1 MIEDTPNMR
10 FATAA
15 RPSATDMIVVR
26 DVESVRREIAVA
38 RARGEEIALVP
49 TMGALHAGHLSLVQT
64 ACEECDFVAVSIFV
78 NPSQFGP
85 HEDFDKYPRAFDAD
99 LEACRE
105 CGVHLVFVP
114 DVATIYPD
122 SFSTFVEVE
131 GLSDVLE
138 GRCRPGHFRGVATVV
153 LKLLNIVQPDVA
165 YFGRKDYQQQAMIRR
180 MCRDLN
186 LPTNIRTC
194 ATVRE
199 LDGLALSSRNRY
211 LSADERVAALSLSKC
226 LKLAKRRLSAGETDV
241 EAVRREMLAL
251 LNEAEGVTVDY
262 ATIAD
267 PESLADIASPQ
278 PEMIA
283 LVAAKVGPAR
293 LIDNLPIR
301 LPVDL

>member
-1 MIEDTPNMR
+1 MR

-26 DVESVRREIAVA
+26 SVEDVRREIAAA

-64 ACEECDFVAVSIFV
+64 ACEDCDFVVVSIFV
-78 NPSQFGP
+78 NPAQFGP
-85 HEDFDKYPRAFDAD
+85 HEDFDKYPGAFEAQ

-105 CGVHLVFVP
+105 CGVNLVFVP

-122 SFSTFVEVE
+122 TFSTFVEVE

-165 YFGRKDYQQQAMIRR
+165 YFGRKDYQQQALIRR
-180 MCRDLN
+180 MSHDLD
-186 LPTNIRTC
+186 LPTDIRTC
-194 ATVRE
+194 DTVRE

-211 LSADERVAALSLSKC
+211 LSDDERVAALSLSKC
-226 LKLAKRRLSAGETDV
+226 LKLAKQRLTAGATDV
-241 EAVRREMLAL
+241 DSVRREMLAL
-251 LNEAEGVTVDY
+251 LNETPGVTVDY

-267 PESLADIASPQ
+267 PESLADITSPQ

-301 LPVDL
+301 MPVDP

>member
-1 MIEDTPNMR
+1 MR

-15 RPSATDMIVVR
+15 RPSATDMKIVR
-26 DVESVRREIAVA
+26 GVEDVRRDIAAA
-38 RARGEEIALVP
+38 RARGAEIALVP

-64 ACEECDFVAVSIFV
+64 AREECDFVAVSIFV
-78 NPSQFGP
+78 NPAQFGP
-85 HEDFDKYPRAFDAD
+85 HEDFDKYPRAFEAD
-99 LEACRE
+99 LQACRE
-105 CGVHLVFVP
+105 CGVNLVFVP
-114 DVATIYPD
+114 DVTTIYPD
-122 SFSTFVEVE
+122 RFSTFVEVE

-138 GRCRPGHFRGVATVV
+138 GKCRPGHFRGVATVV

-165 YFGRKDYQQQAMIRR
+165 YFGRKDYQQQTLIRR
-180 MCRDLN
+180 MCRDLD
-186 LPTNIRTC
+186 LPIEIRTC

-211 LSADERVAALSLSKC
+211 LSPSERVAALSLSKS
-226 LKLAKRRLSAGETDV
+226 LKLAKQRLTAGETDV
-241 EAVRREMLAL
+241 KSVRREMLAM
-251 LNEAEGVTVDY
+251 LNDARGLEVDY

-301 LPVDL
+301 LPVAP